1 MRKTR
6 HIFKNRIS
14 YYQKPMMLLRTKG
27 SFTSDPVRCG
37 MRQKRRNIPQDA
49 AQQRTV
55 GTTTRQM

>member
-1 MRKTR
+1 
-6 HIFKNRIS
+6 
-14 YYQKPMMLLRTKG
+14 MLLRTKG

-55 GTTTRQM
+55 GTTTRQMWTLQLDSIVD